1 MQRKE
6 AFPPTT
12 RSLAYL
18 IRTVRRAVDQGTVK
32 TIFRRSGK
40 CFKIPELFFFQIFAF
55 VLFHMLLIQL
65 LIFLLL
71 FDMGSFDLMLNH

>member
-40 CFKIPELFFFQIFAF
+40 CFKIPELFFSDFCFCIVSYAVDTVAYIFTIVRHGQF
-55 VLFHMLLIQL
+55 
-65 LIFLLL
+65 
-71 FDMGSFDLMLNH
+71 